1 MAFFGKLTSS
11 SGKVILPG
19 LSAFAILSLLTGFF
33 ISSPIY
39 AATPAEQG
47 QVIFEQ
53 KCKACHTIGGGR
65 LVGPDLKGITAS
77 RDKDWLVR
85 FITTPD
91 KLIAQGD
98 PIARQIVQEYGLP
111 MPNLGVTEEGA
122 TAILAY
128 IDAQSAGNK
137 PATITTPVSTTAAI
151 TDPDAGRD
159 LFTGKRALKNGGPS
173 CLTCHTISSIGIIGG
188 GTVAKDLTAAYITL
202 GETGISSLLKTTP
215 FPMMK
220 EIYSAKPITDE
231 EIASVLAFLK
241 NAGSTPSSSSQNPSL
256 FFIISGAVALLIIGL
271 FQWLWRGRLSGV
283 RRSLVKG
290 GSK

>member
-1 MAFFGKLTSS
+1 
-11 SGKVILPG
+11 
-19 LSAFAILSLLTGFF
+19 
-33 ISSPIY
+33 
-39 AATPAEQG
+39 
-47 QVIFEQ
+47 
-53 KCKACHTIGGGR
+53 
-65 LVGPDLKGITAS
+65 TAS

-98 PIARQIVQEYGLP
+98 PIAQQMVQQYGLP

-122 TAILAY
+122 TAVLAY
-128 IDAQSAGNK
+128 IESQSSGNK
-137 PATITTPVSTTAAI
+137 PATITTPTPTTAVSPPVSTTAAI

-202 GETGISSLLKTTP
+202 GETGITSLLKTTP